1 MISEYWIGLTWLSKV
16 TLYLSMAFITG
27 GAFCYFLFNRFI
39 SLKQS
44 ILQYM
49 CFGAGLGLISST
61 AGFFILVGSFA
72 NSGLAGIL
80 NTMYIQ
86 ILLNTVTGQMLIGRI
101 LIFLVLLLLLFIK
114 FTQKTTQTSLFERF
128 LFGLFLLPL
137 AYSFSQTGHAANLP
151 FFAQILLT
159 VHVLFI
165 SVWMGALYP
174 LFKATR
180 QLVGL
185 ALKDRTHLFGQIAG
199 FIVGIL
205 IVCGASVAVLLFKDI
220 DTLTSTPYGYGF
232 ILKILFVGCILLLA
246 AFNKWFFTPQLHKP
260 QFGRYLGY
268 AILFEMSIGL
278 MILFTTAYITTV
290 VGIE

>member
-1 MISEYWIGLTWLSKV
+1 MISEYWIGLTWLNKV

-39 SLKQS
+39 SLKES

-49 CFGAGLGLISST
+49 RFGASLGLISSI

-72 NSGLAGIL
+72 DSGFAGIF
-80 NTMYIQ
+80 NTTYIQ

-101 LIFLVLLLLLFIK
+101 LIFLVLLILLLIK
-114 FTQKTTQTSLFERF
+114 FSQKTTQTSMLERF
-128 LFGLFLLPL
+128 LFGLFIFAL
-137 AYSFSQTGHAANLP
+137 AYGFSQTGHAANLS

-159 VHVLFI
+159 IHVILI
-165 SVWMGALYP
+165 SIWMGALYP
-174 LFKATR
+174 LLKATH
-180 QLVGL
+180 QLKGL

-199 FIVGIL
+199 LIVGLL
-205 IVCGASVAVLLFKDI
+205 IVCGASVAVLLLKDI
-220 DTLTSTPYGYGF
+220 DTLISSPYGNGF
-232 ILKILFVGCILLLA
+232 MLKIAFVGCILLLA

-268 AILFEMSIGL
+268 AIVFEMSIGL